1 MAHDSASAS
10 AAPRELLT
18 SVRDLARQV
27 RIAQRGTWFPLLVF
41 AVITLGSIPLSR
53 YGPRHLTACVTAPAQ
68 GGQGGQAAMV
78 CGVVRPWAAV
88 YWPVALVVAYAA
100 IATFYLRRSRRRGVG
115 TRIRPYVVAGIAFAV
130 LVSAASLWV
139 TYHPAISRQGVTPL
153 VEIGYRAQSPL
164 AAIGVALL
172 VLAWVERHRL
182 LAWFSL
188 AYLLVV
194 LVPQDILPRQPHV
207 AVGHYVAGDTPQ
219 HLLMIAGLLLAGSAG
234 FALYGYRAQ
243 RRAR

>member
-10 AAPRELLT
+10 AASRELLT

-53 YGPRHLTACVTAPAQ
+53 YGPRHLAACVTAPAP
-68 GGQGGQAAMV
+68 GGQVSMV
-78 CGVVRPWAAV
+78 CGVVRPWVAV
-88 YWPVALVVAYAA
+88 YWPVALVLAYAA
-100 IATFYLRRSRRRGVG
+100 IATFYVRRSRRRGVG
-115 TRIRPYVVAGIAFAV
+115 TRIRPYVVAGIVFAV
-130 LVSAASLWV
+130 LVSAASLWE
-139 TYHPAISRQGVTPL
+139 TYHPTISRQGVTPL

-188 AYLLVV
+188 AYLVVV
-194 LVPQDILPRQPHV
+194 LVPQDLLPRQSHV
-207 AVGHYVAGDTPQ
+207 AVGHYASGDTPQ
-219 HLLMIAGLLLAGSAG
+219 HLLVIAGLLLAGSAG
-234 FALYGYRAQ
+234 FALYGHSTQ